1 MKETL
6 KIIELNSILL
16 VDDDE
21 TALFLAEHLLVKEA
35 KVETIHQYSS
45 PAEALAFLHE
55 ISNKGGQ
62 FPDCILLDVTMPVMD
77 AFGFLEKAEQLPGFT
92 DSGCRVV
99 LISAFFDYDEGS
111 EIIEKAK
118 NHPCI
123 AGFIE
128 KPFMLEKLAEL
139 N

>member
-1 MKETL
+1 MKEAQQ
-6 KIIELNSILL
+6 IIELNSILL

-21 TALFLAEHLLVKEA
+21 TALFLAEHLLELEA
-35 KVETIHQYSS
+35 KVETIHRHSK
-45 PAEALAFLHE
+45 PAEALALLHE
-55 ISNKGGQ
+55 MSRKPGQ

-77 AFGFLEKAEQLPGFT
+77 AFGFLKKAEQLPGFT
-92 DSGCRVV
+92 DSCCRVV

-123 AGFIE
+123 VGFIE